1 MGNRS
6 ETTYGMDLKS
16 ELNPACH
23 CSKHASSCSVCLFH
37 FDNAGCHLKIVS
49 KFDF

>member
-16 ELNPACH
+16 ELNPAVTVV
-23 CSKHASSCSVCLFH
+23 SMLAHALCVCFILTMQ
-37 FDNAGCHLKIVS
+37 AVI
-49 KFDF
+49 